1 MKQLSYFL
9 LLILI
14 IPFSIS
20 AKIQDSISVKQSEEI
35 VYDLD
40 SSKEIRE
47 FSSDK
52 IKEYRNE
59 EDFNYTEY
67 EEPDNIWT
75 QFKRWVGQLWGKFLQ
90 WIFGVGEVTGFWA
103 VLFKLLPYLVII
115 GVLFLLGWLFM
126 RVNPRD
132 MLFEKQEA
140 PQIILTED
148 EDIIQ
153 NQNIE
158 QLIQQALK
166 ANNYRLAIRYYY
178 LSVLKQLSE
187 NEFINWESQK
197 TNTDYLK
204 ELTDNS
210 LKNKFQNITR
220 LYDFIWYGSFDI
232 NQTSFEQAE
241 QKFKSITNSIR
252 S

>member
-1 MKQLSYFL
+1 MKILLYFL
-9 LLILI
+9 VLTAS
-14 IPFSIS
+14 FSVS
-20 AKIQDSISVKQSEEI
+20 AKIQDTTTVSEPQEI

-40 SSKEIRE
+40 SSKEIKK

-52 IKEYRNE
+52 IQELLNDD
-59 EDFNYTEY
+59 DFNYTEY

-75 QFKRWVGQLWGKFLQ
+75 QFKKWLSQIWNRFTQ
-90 WIFGVGEVTGFWA
+90 WLFGVGEVTGFWA
-103 VLFKLLPYLVII
+103 ILLTLLPYLII
-115 GVLFLLGWLFM
+115 VGVLFLLGWLFM

-153 NQNIE
+153 NQDIQ
-158 QLIQQALK
+158 QLIELALK
-166 ANNYRLAIRYYY
+166 ENNYRLAIRYYY
-178 LSVLKQLSE
+178 LSVLKELSDTE
-187 NEFINWESQK
+187 LIDWESQK

-204 ELTDNS
+204 ELKDDS
-210 LKNKFQNITR
+210 LKSKFRNITR
-220 LYDFIWYGSFDI
+220 LYDFIWYGSFEVDEK
-232 NQTSFEQAE
+232 SFHQAQ
-241 QKFKSITNSIR
+241 QKFKSITNSIP